1 MRFPTAICALSFAF
15 LMTQSLAGNTTE
27 YLLLP
32 MRVDVTGQT
41 RADVIEPPHAINFK
55 ADDCGITATV
65 GGSSEIDF
73 GGKSEHYSGTAYS
86 SELKVEGS
94 GQVSG
99 FVMAHAIKAGAQLS
113 DFKALED
120 GQTCSEKIDGKYQIF
135 KKYSAVLRQ

>member
-1 MRFPTAICALSFAF
+1 
-15 LMTQSLAGNTTE
+15 LAENTTE

-32 MRVDVTGQT
+32 MRVDVTRQT
-41 RADVIEPPHAINFK
+41 RADVIEPPHVINFK

-65 GGSSEIDF
+65 GGSSEVDF

-113 DFKALED
+113 DFKSLED